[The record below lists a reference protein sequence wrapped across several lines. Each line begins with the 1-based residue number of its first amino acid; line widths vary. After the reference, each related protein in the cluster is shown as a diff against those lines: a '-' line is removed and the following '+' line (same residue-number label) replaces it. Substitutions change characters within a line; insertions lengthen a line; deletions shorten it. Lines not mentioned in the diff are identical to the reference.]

1 MIYYIDRQREGIAV
15 KVGFIGAG
23 RVGCST
29 AVLLKEA
36 ISLSGFYSRR
46 RESAEEAA
54 FLMDSRAFTD
64 IKALCGESDIV
75 FITTPDGAVNSVWN
89 GIKEYMGG
97 KIVCHMSGV
106 LSAEEA
112 FPDSEIFGVKSASIH
127 PLMAVSD
134 KKASYKKLRNAFFT
148 AEGSAAKELCEI
160 FEKAGCSVK
169 RTEASFK
176 KNYHAA
182 AVIASNL
189 TLSLLKMSCEE
200 LEKCGFS
207 ESEALEAIKPL
218 AMGNLENLFEKGFE
232 NSLTGPLERCDTET
246 VKKHLASLT
255 GDTREVYKKLSGHLL
270 GTAKR
275 KNPGT
280 DYSALE
286 EELQT

>member
-1 MIYYIDRQREGIAV
+1 M

-29 AVLLKEA
+29 AILLKETVA
-36 ISLSGFYSRR
+36 LAGFYSRSR
-46 RESAEEAA
+46 KSAEEAA
-54 FLMDSRAFTD
+54 FLTDSAAFAD
-64 IKALCGESDIV
+64 AKALCGESDIV
-75 FITTPDGAVNSVWN
+75 FITTPDGAINSVWN

-97 KIVCHMSGV
+97 KTVCHMSGAY
-106 LSAEEA
+106 SAAEA
-112 FPDSEIFGVKSASIH
+112 FPDSEIFGAKSASIH

-134 KKASYKKLRNAFFT
+134 KKTSYKKLGNAFFT
-148 AEGSAAKELCEI
+148 AEGGAAKELCEI

-169 RTEASFK
+169 KTDASFK

-207 ESEALEAIKPL
+207 EGEALEAIKPL
-218 AMGNLENLFEKGFE
+218 VMGNLENLFEKGFE
-232 NSLTGPLERCDTET
+232 SSLTGPLERGDTET
-246 VKKHLASLT
+246 VGKHLAALT
-255 GDTREVYKKLSGHLL
+255 GDTREVYKKLSRHLL
-270 GTAKR
+270 GTAKI
-275 KNPGT
+275 KNPGV

-286 EELQT
+286 EELQK